1 MVIYKPLTQTLKAGG
16 RRLSLSL
23 SFDRV
28 LEVCDAWADED
39 LTDEEKEAVTFDLLI
54 RKGRERRWLAQQDA
68 ETRGAAITTLFKEYI
83 DTEPQ
88 RANKG
93 PKAFDLK
100 QDGEFVYAAFRQ
112 AYGIDLQAELGR
124 MDWREFSALLAGL
137 PTGTRLSEIIEIRTK
152 PLPKADKYNQR
163 ERKALIDAKFY
174 FRLKPDKPINMQD
187 KLANLFE
194 DLSQWAKS

>member
-1 MVIYKPLTQTLKAGG
+1 MLIYKPLSSTLNVGG

-28 LEVCDAWADED
+28 LQVCDAWADED
-39 LTDEEKEAVTFDLLI
+39 LTDEEKETITLDLLI

-68 ETRGAAITTLFKEYI
+68 ETRGAAITSLFKDYI
-83 DTEPQ
+83 DTEPH

-112 AYGIDLQAELGR
+112 TYGIDLFAELGR

-137 PTGTRLSEIIEIRTK
+137 PNGTRLSEIIEIRTK
-152 PLPKADKYNQR
+152 PIPKADKYNQK
-163 ERKALIDAKFY
+163 ERKALIEAKFY
-174 FRLKPDKPINMQD
+174 FRLKPDKPVNLQD
-187 KLANLFE
+187 KLANLFD
-194 DLSQWAKS
+194 DLATWAKS

>member
-1 MVIYKPLTQTLKAGG
+1 MLIYKPLSSTLNVGG

-28 LEVCDAWADED
+28 LQVCDAWADED
-39 LTDEEKEAVTFDLLI
+39 LTDEEKETITLDLLI

-68 ETRGAAITTLFKEYI
+68 ETRGAAITSLFKDYI
-83 DTEPQ
+83 DTEPH

-112 AYGIDLQAELGR
+112 TYGIDLFAELGR

-137 PTGTRLSEIIEIRTK
+137 PNGTRLSEIIEIRTK
-152 PLPKADKYNQR
+152 PIPKADKYNQK

-174 FRLKPDKPINMQD
+174 FRLRPDKPVNLQD
-187 KLANLFE
+187 KLANLFD
-194 DLSQWAKS
+194 DLATWAKS

>member
-1 MVIYKPLTQTLKAGG
+1 MLIYKPLSSTLNVGG

-28 LEVCDAWADED
+28 LQVCDAWADED
-39 LTDEEKEAVTFDLLI
+39 LTDEEKETITLDLLI

-68 ETRGAAITTLFKEYI
+68 ETRGAAITSLFKDYI
-83 DTEPQ
+83 DTEPH

-112 AYGIDLQAELGR
+112 TYGIDLFAELGR
-124 MDWREFSALLAGL
+124 LDWREFSALLAGL
-137 PTGTRLSEIIEIRTK
+137 PNGTRLSEIIEIRTK
-152 PLPKADKYNQR
+152 PIPKADKYNQK

-174 FRLKPDKPINMQD
+174 FRLKPDKPVNLQD
-187 KLANLFE
+187 KLANLFD
-194 DLSQWAKS
+194 DLATWAKS

>member
-1 MVIYKPLTQTLKAGG
+1 MFIYKPLSSTLKVGG
-16 RRLSLSL
+16 RRLSLRL

-28 LEVCDAWADED
+28 LLACDAWADEN
-39 LTDEEKEAVTFDLLI
+39 LTDEEKQAVAFDLLI
-54 RKGRERRWLAQQDA
+54 RKGRERRWLARQDA
-68 ETRGAAITTLFKEYI
+68 ETRGAAITSLLNDFI
-83 DTEPQ
+83 DTEPH
-88 RANKG
+88 RDSKG

-100 QDGEFVYAAFRQ
+100 QDGEFIYAAFRQ
-112 AYGIDLQAELGR
+112 AYGIDLLSELGR

-152 PLPKADKYNQR
+152 PIPKADKYNR
-163 ERKALIDAKFY
+163 AEIKSLLEAKAY
-174 FRLKPDKPINMQD
+174 FKLQPDKPLNLQD